1 MFIDITKAYDSVD
14 RTLLWTVLPRFG
26 VPQKMISVI
35 RQFHDVMRACV
46 RLDDGACSGWFAM
59 EQGLRQGCVLAPLLF
74 NIFFA
79 AVTHVV
85 YTRFEADKGIM
96 DALVGLRNKEGAG

>member
-1 MFIDITKAYDSVD
+1 
-14 RTLLWTVLPRFG
+14 
-26 VPQKMISVI
+26 
-35 RQFHDVMRACV
+35 MRAARRRRV
-46 RLDDGACSGWFAM
+46 LGWFAV

-79 AVTHVV
+79 AVTHVA

-96 DALVGLRNKEGAG
+96 DTLVGLKKNVGVGERGETTAGEPASVTSL